1 MVALVSTSKTRTK
14 LTSEEDAAI
23 IPEGCAATAATPKE
37 CPVLNAQKRLA
48 ASVMKC
54 GKGKVWLDPSE
65 SKDISMANS
74 RSLEKER
81 SLKERVWAVRI
92 EQGGSQDSSPENTT
106 RFRVFDLLRSI
117 QWAVLSVLTEYFC
130 MLMPPFAM
138 QKFSRVFKDSRV
150 WVFQRHSGY
159 GKKKGTREVRQP
171 TKVLWMNRLR
181 VLRRFLLNYREK
193 NKIDKHMYHDM
204 YKKVKG
210 GVFKN
215 KRVLMESIHKSKVE
229 QAREKTLSGQF
240 EAKRVKNKARKERKF
255 ARKKERL
262 ARGAGGGEIAVVS

>member
-1 MVALVSTSKTRTK
+1 MSQ
-14 LTSEEDAAI
+14 
-23 IPEGCAATAATPKE
+23 
-37 CPVLNAQKRLA
+37 NAQKRLA

-54 GKGKVWLDPSE
+54 GKGKVWVDPSE

-74 RSLEKER
+74 S
-81 SLKERVWAVRI
+81 
-92 EQGGSQDSSPENTT
+92 
-106 RFRVFDLLRSI
+106 
-117 QWAVLSVLTEYFC
+117 
-130 MLMPPFAM
+130 
-138 QKFSRVFKDSRV
+138 
-150 WVFQRHSGY
+150 
-159 GKKKGTREVRQP
+159 KKKGTREARQP

-229 QAREKTLSGQF
+229 QAREKTLSDQF

-255 ARKKERL
+255 ARKEERL